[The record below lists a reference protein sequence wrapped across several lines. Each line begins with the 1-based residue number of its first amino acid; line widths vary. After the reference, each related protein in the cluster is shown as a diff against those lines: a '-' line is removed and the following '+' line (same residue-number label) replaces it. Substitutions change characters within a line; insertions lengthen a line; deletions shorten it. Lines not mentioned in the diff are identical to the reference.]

1 MSVSKPAATNMLASE
16 VEMDV
21 EGGKDPRY
29 YCLPPFRGDRGK
41 MPPKP
46 HKGYRYHLVLQGHQV
61 GIFDSWAAA
70 KISLTGY
77 AGSGNKGFDTIGEC
91 VEAWQSM
98 CPLGVH
104 PHPVD
109 PGYTS
114 AHLAATPPP
123 AAAAMPTF
131 VFSRNPPAPHLPAPP
146 TFVFSRAPPAPPS
159 RRRMS
164 PTDDVSPPTTPRKRE
179 DTSPAPAAVNF
190 AIRGGGIVSASPL
203 RSRARYEE
211 LQRRGEEPE
220 MLLTQSFARASLF
233 AMDAVGDEAS
243 RVAPRAD
250 E

>member
-21 EGGKDPRY
+21 EGDKDPRY

-41 MPPKP
+41 TPPKP
-46 HKGYRYHLVLQGHQV
+46 RKGYRYHLVLQGHQV

-109 PGYTS
+109 PGYAS
-114 AHLAATPPP
+114 AHLPATPPP
-123 AAAAMPTF
+123 AAAATPTF
-131 VFSRNPPAPHLPAPP
+131 VFSRTPPAPRLPPAP
-146 TFVFSRAPPAPPS
+146 TFVFSRTPPAPPS
-159 RRRMS
+159 PRPVRRA
-164 PTDDVSPPTTPRKRE
+164 DGVSPPTTPRKWE
-179 DTSPAPAAVNF
+179 DAPPAPAGVNF
-190 AIRGGGIVSASPL
+190 AIRGEGIVSASRL
-203 RSRARYEE
+203 RSQQRYEE

-233 AMDAVGDEAS
+233 VVDAVGDEDEQGSSS
-243 RVAPRAD
+243 RT
-250 E
+250 